1 MKKILVMSIGLDIGG
16 VQRSLV
22 SLLQVLSNQAYHI
35 DLLLLNRGG
44 ELEKLVPDSVRIVM
58 LSKEYRW
65 IFMPRGEVLQSLQ
78 YSLGPNL
85 NIFRLLFYMAR
96 GLITGNM
103 GKARQQLFE
112 ASRHTLP
119 PFKGSYDAALDYPG
133 LFKAFLIHKVAAHRR
148 LSWVH
153 GDYKLLGRNKRID
166 SIDYDD
172 IDAVVTVTESCM
184 GMFQAEF
191 PQYKS
196 KCFLMPNI
204 SLKSSIIEMS
214 KEQTNFA
221 HEYTGI
227 KIMDITR
234 LDYGKGLDIAVEAC
248 ELLAT
253 RGYDVRWFVL
263 GEGPARRSLEEKIR
277 QKRLSQRFILLGNK
291 ANPYPY
297 MNRADIIVHCSL
309 NEGKSV
315 AIDEAMLL
323 AKPIILT
330 DYPTAKDQI
339 TSGVNGIICD
349 ISAEGVAE
357 AVQKLIENQAFREKL
372 TDALVGYEISSD
384 VSLSVFNEMIKNT

>member
-1 MKKILVMSIGLDIGG
+1 M
-16 VQRSLV
+16 
-22 SLLQVLSNQAYHI
+22 
-35 DLLLLNRGG
+35 
-44 ELEKLVPDSVRIVM
+44 
-58 LSKEYRW
+58 
-65 IFMPRGEVLQSLQ
+65 
-78 YSLGPNL
+78 
-85 NIFRLLFYMAR
+85 
-96 GLITGNM
+96 
-103 GKARQQLFE
+103 
-112 ASRHTLP
+112 
-119 PFKGSYDAALDYPG
+119 
-133 LFKAFLIHKVAAHRR
+133 
-148 LSWVH
+148 
-153 GDYKLLGRNKRID
+153 
-166 SIDYDD
+166 
-172 IDAVVTVTESCM
+172 
-184 GMFQAEF
+184 
-191 PQYKS
+191 
-196 KCFLMPNI
+196 
-204 SLKSSIIEMS
+204 
-214 KEQTNFA
+214 
-221 HEYTGI
+221 
-227 KIMDITR
+227 
-234 LDYGKGLDIAVEAC
+234 
-248 ELLAT
+248 LAT